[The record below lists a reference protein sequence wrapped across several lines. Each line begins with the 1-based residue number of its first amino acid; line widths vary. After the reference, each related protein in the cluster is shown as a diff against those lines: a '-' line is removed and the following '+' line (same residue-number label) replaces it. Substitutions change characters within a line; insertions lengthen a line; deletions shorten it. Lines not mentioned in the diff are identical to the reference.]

1 MSFRTC
7 LEQSKLL
14 YKSYVLF
21 QAPAHILVLGQKL
34 YFQLKNH
41 VLLHTVFSNTFCGSV
56 ELSVLRNHQVHR
68 ALFYMKHTDNVTSPK
83 HSLLVFQVKTNKVQ
97 DQVLLGTLWYN
108 FSTCNFPA
116 AVVQ

>member
-1 MSFRTC
+1 MSFRTW

-41 VLLHTVFSNTFCGSV
+41 VLLHTVFSTTFCGSV
-56 ELSVLRNHQVHR
+56 ELS
-68 ALFYMKHTDNVTSPK
+68 YEK
-83 HSLLVFQVKTNKVQ
+83 VKREIIRCIVRC
-97 DQVLLGTLWYN
+97 
-108 FSTCNFPA
+108 FI
-116 AVVQ
+116 